1 MTEKDFFK
9 TKNFDVEKKDY
20 LEVALEIK
28 NLSYFMNLIKQF

>member
-9 TKNFDVEKKDY
+9 TKNFDTEKNDY
-20 LEVALEIK
+20 LEVNLEIK

>member
-9 TKNFDVEKKDY
+9 TKNFDVEKNDY
-20 LEVALEIK
+20 LEVTLEIK